1 MRTYADASQVSRE
14 EPSKP
19 MFWEPYYNSRS
30 NTRGWFNTVTRAFS
44 KAPPQVGD
52 VLCCVGV
59 SRVFCCRC
67 RRMLADDMGLGTYA
81 DVC

>member
-1 MRTYADASQVSRE
+1 MLTYADVCRRMPTYADASQVSRE

-44 KAPPQVGD
+44 KAPPQVA
-52 VLCCVGV
+52 VLCC
-59 SRVFCCRC
+59 
-67 RRMLADDMGLGTYA
+67 RRLLAHDMPLTTSA